1 MTKKIISIVM
11 LLCLTMCLMVAPVYA
26 ATPDYSN
33 GNVDIYIHDN
43 ANTLSDSDEEQIAQ
57 TIKDLSDDLDFHLN
71 ALVLTYKDSNG
82 KSAMVY
88 SDDYM
93 DDLFPSSENNIA
105 FVIDYDNDELYLN
118 TMGECITRINDY
130 EVEDCIDAAWSY
142 FEDYEDG
149 KALNALAKAAMK
161 RLAEPGYAYTDTDVD
176 DENGSVFGNL
186 FHPYSLL
193 GSLAAS
199 IVAVLIINGTHNKQN
214 KPIKAAEYMKNNGF
228 KVINK
233 NENLVRTYQT
243 KTRIQSSSSG
253 SRSGG
258 GSSHRSSSG
267 RSHGGGG
274 RRR

>member
-1 MTKKIISIVM
+1 MKKMISIAM
-11 LLCLTMCLMVAPVYA
+11 LLCLTMCLMIAPVYA
-26 ATPDYSN
+26 ATPDYY
-33 GNVDIYIHDN
+33 GDNVDIYIHDN
-43 ANTLSDSDEEQIAQ
+43 ANTISSSDEKMIAE
-57 TIKDLSDDLDFHLN
+57 TIQALSEDLDFHLN
-71 ALVLTYKDSNG
+71 ALVLTYNDSHG
-82 KSAMVY
+82 KSARVY

-93 DDLFPSSENNIA
+93 DDLFPTSENNIA

-161 RLAEPGYAYTDTDVD
+161 RLADSGYTYTDPDVD
-176 DENGSVFGNL
+176 DESSFIGNL
-186 FHPYSLL
+186 FYLPSLL
-193 GSLAAS
+193 GSLVVS
-199 IVAVLIINGTHNKQN
+199 IIAVLIINGTHNKQN
-214 KPIKAAEYMKNNGF
+214 KPIKTAEYMKNNGF

-233 NENLVRTYQT
+233 NETLVRTYQT
-243 KTRIQSSSSG
+243 KTRIESSSSG
-253 SRSGG
+253 SSRSGG